1 MKRFTENFIICHL
14 KFSPPS
20 VILCCSPS
28 LSPET
33 KLFKWL
39 TSSAFQSSSSL
50 CLLNGSRFERT
61 LPENNT
67 GSWWE
72 RNLLMNQNAKLLWKT
87 KSNSFFHTLPR
98 RPAPHRL
105 TRRIKLMWS
114 PLECE
119 RAFFAVFS
127 RTQAF
132 QFIRP
137 PPPCAYYIRLL
148 LPGGKIVV
156 VSLAWFRK
164 NVITC
169 GMIVSLE
176 RRSWSPIV
184 AISIPSI
191 KILPPAL
198 SRMRN
203 KAKVREDFP
212 APVRPTI
219 PICWNDKIES
229 NVKAYLETVFLCTT

>member
-1 MKRFTENFIICHL
+1 MKRFTENFIIYHL

-87 KSNSFFHTLPR
+87 KSNSFFHTLPGVR
-98 RPAPHRL
+98 HL
-105 TRRIKLMWS
+105 TAWPGVLNWCGVHWNAKEL
-114 PLECE
+114 
-119 RAFFAVFS
+119 FFAVFS

-132 QFIRP
+132 QFICP
-137 PPPCAYYIRLL
+137 PPPAALCILYSTVTT
-148 LPGGKIVV
+148 GWKDSGCFS
-156 VSLAWFRK
+156 SLVQK
-164 NVITC
+164 KC
-169 GMIVSLE
+169 YHL
-176 RRSWSPIV
+176 
-184 AISIPSI
+184 
-191 KILPPAL
+191 
-198 SRMRN
+198 
-203 KAKVREDFP
+203 
-212 APVRPTI
+212 
-219 PICWNDKIES
+219 WNDSES
-229 NVKAYLETVFLCTT
+229 RA